1 MENDL
6 GCKEKVVK
14 RHSCTFALRV
24 VQLAKYLQGEKQ
36 EFGLAN
42 QVFGVFVLTCR

>member
-14 RHSCTFALRV
+14 QNSCAFALRV
-24 VQLAKYLQGEKQ
+24 VQLAKYLQGDKQ

-42 QVFGVFVLTCR
+42 QVFGVVVLTCR